1 MTAMTVNIWFTPHKN
16 LVEKVKLTKLPMACL
31 IASTTHQD
39 KEWSIENL
47 LENERDPR
55 SGPMND
61 QDHSL
66 SFSFLQ
72 NFL

>member
-39 KEWSIENL
+39 KEWSIAPGIFHNT
-47 LENERDPR
+47 P
-55 SGPMND
+55 GIY
-61 QDHSL
+61 
-66 SFSFLQ
+66 FYFA
-72 NFL
+72 F